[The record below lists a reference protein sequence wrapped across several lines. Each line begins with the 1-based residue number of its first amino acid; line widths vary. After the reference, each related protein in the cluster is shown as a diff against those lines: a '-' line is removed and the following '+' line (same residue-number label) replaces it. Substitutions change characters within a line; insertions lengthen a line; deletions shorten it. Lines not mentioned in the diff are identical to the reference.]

1 MFSAFQ
7 WSQSWHWQSS
17 LNLYCRHVFSS
28 PLKILH
34 YADMFSALH
43 WSSSWHWQSSLNLYC
58 QHVLSS
64 PLKILHYADMFS
76 ALHWSSSW
84 HWQSSLNL
92 YCQHVLSSPLKILHY
107 ADMFSAL
114 HWISSWHWQS
124 SLNLYCQ
131 HVLSSPL
138 KILHYADMFSALHW
152 ISSWHWQS
160 SLNLYC
166 RHVLSSPLK
175 LKLTLAVVTE
185 PVLPTC
191 SQLSTEAQADTGS
204 RPSLP
209 CCRLPQT
216 PTSAVHW
223 RTPLSLSRGPDRL
236 IRHCRRTVW
245 SDQLLWEQTDFDFT
259 VRQCLVPDENT
270 CYPYQTQQERS

>member
-7 WSQSWHWQSS
+7 WSQSWHWQSSLNLYCRHVFSSPLKILDYADMFSALHWSSSWHWQSS

-43 WSSSWHWQSSLNLYC
+43 WSSSWHWQSSLNLYY

-64 PLKILHYADMFS
+64 PLKILHHADMFS
-76 ALHWSSSW
+76 ALHWS
-84 HWQSSLNL
+84 
-92 YCQHVLSSPLKILHY
+92 
-107 ADMFSAL
+107 
-114 HWISSWHWQS
+114 
-124 SLNLYCQ
+124 
-131 HVLSSPL
+131 
-138 KILHYADMFSALHW
+138 
-152 ISSWHWQS
+152 SSWHWQS

-175 LKLTLAVVTE
+175 LKLTLAVVRACLAADCHKPQHRQFTD
-185 PVLPTC
+185 VH
-191 SQLSTEAQADTGS
+191 LS
-204 RPSLP
+204 
-209 CCRLPQT
+209 
-216 PTSAVHW
+216 
-223 RTPLSLSRGPDRL
+223 LSLSRSPDRL